1 MKEGRS
7 DFRIFQHT
15 FFRMNKLT
23 TLFLGTVLSSSMLPG
38 WTAAPPKPYGAIPT
52 PAQINW
58 QRMEF
63 YGFIHFGLNTFT
75 GREWGYGDEDP
86 KIFNPTDFNA
96 SDIVS
101 TFKKGGMKGMIYTAK
116 HHDGFCAWPTKSTD
130 HNITKSPWKNGKG
143 DVVREFALA
152 CKKHGIKF
160 GTYLSPWD
168 RNNAD
173 YGKDGYL
180 DVYYKQIRE
189 LLTNYGP
196 VFEIWFDGANGGDG
210 YYGGAREK
218 RNIGDAEKYYNFEKI
233 VEMIRKIQPSCIIWG
248 AGHYGD
254 ARWGGSEKG
263 HVNYPHWSTVGLNGG
278 GGGTGKRGGE
288 RWVPAEGDT
297 TINHAGWFWH
307 QGQASRVKSPEE
319 LMQVWFDSVGRG
331 ANLILNVAADKTGRL
346 DPADVKSLLEFK
358 ELRDKLYARDYALG
372 ATVTASQTR
381 GNDKKFSP
389 SNMTD
394 GNIETYWA
402 VEDDNL
408 TPTAVIT
415 LPKPATFDVIRL
427 REQTRLGQ
435 RVDSFNIDAFVNGKW
450 VCIDNEGK
458 TIGNQVMRRL
468 NRPITTQKL
477 RLRITGSQATPC
489 ISEFSLFRQ
498 PAGAVRPSIFR
509 RGDNLVII
517 ADGKNKILY
526 TTDGSEPKAGSPVYS
541 QGAKFTESGIVKARC
556 QFSNGKLGPVSQ
568 AKFGISKTGW
578 KVKTATSGNAAAAID
593 DNPETSWL
601 AKAEAPQ
608 SFVVDMGK
616 PYQVS
621 SFSYLPRQ
629 DRKTS
634 GMTDKYQFEVSADG
648 KNWTKVAEGEFSN
661 LRANPIE
668 QSVNLKNMN
677 EPVRYFRFIG
687 TSSLDGNSA
696 SAAEINVF
704 GTPAGK

>member
-1 MKEGRS
+1 
-7 DFRIFQHT
+7 
-15 FFRMNKLT
+15 MNKLT
-23 TLFLGTVLSSSMLPG
+23 SLFLGTVLSSSMLPG
-38 WTAAPPKPYGAIPT
+38 WAADPPKPYGAVPT
-52 PAQINW
+52 PSQVNW

-75 GREWGYGDEDP
+75 GREWGYGDENP

-143 DVVREFALA
+143 DVVKEFALA

-168 RNNAD
+168 RNNAE
-173 YGKDGYL
+173 YGKEGYL

-233 VEMIRKIQPSCIIWG
+233 VEMIRNIQPNCIIWG

-263 HVNYPHWSTVGLNGG
+263 HVNYPHWSTVGLQEG

-307 QGQASRVKSPEE
+307 QGQSSRVKSPEE

-346 DPADVKSLLEFK
+346 DPEDVKSLMEFK

-381 GNDKKFSP
+381 GNDKKFAP

-394 GNIETYWA
+394 GNMETYWA

-408 TPTAVIT
+408 TPTAFIT

-427 REQTRLGQ
+427 REQIRLGQ
-435 RVDSFNIDAFVNGKW
+435 RVDSFNIDAFINGKW
-450 VCIDNEGK
+450 VCIDNGGK

-468 NRPITTQKL
+468 NRPITAQKL

-509 RGDNLVII
+509 RGDNLII
-517 ADGKNKILY
+517 LADGKSKILY
-526 TTDGSEPKAGSPVYS
+526 TTDGSEPKEGSSVYS
-541 QGAKFTESGIVKARC
+541 QGAKFAESGTVKARC
-556 QFSNGKLGPVSQ
+556 QFANGKLGPVTQ

-578 KVKTATSGNAAAAID
+578 KVKTSTSGNAAAAID
-593 DNPETSWL
+593 DNPETSWF

-608 SFVVDMGK
+608 SFVVDMGR

-629 DRKTS
+629 DGKTY
-634 GMTDKYQFEVSADG
+634 GMTDKYQFEVSPDG
-648 KNWTKVAEGEFSN
+648 KTWTKAAEGEFSN

-668 QSVNLKNMN
+668 QSVNLKNVN
-677 EPVRYFRFIG
+677 GPVRYFRFTG
-687 TSSLDGNSA
+687 TNSLDGNSA

-704 GTPAGK
+704 GTPAGN